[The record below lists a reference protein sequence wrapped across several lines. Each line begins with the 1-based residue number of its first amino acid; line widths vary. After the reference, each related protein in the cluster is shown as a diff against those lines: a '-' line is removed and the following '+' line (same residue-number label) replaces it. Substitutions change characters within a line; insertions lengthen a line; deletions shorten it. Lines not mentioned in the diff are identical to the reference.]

1 MPVNTGYGKPFIQN
15 DPDKRYQAVWINKSS
30 IFEKHRSESQLISIK
45 LQINMTKI
53 DRRKFIA
60 GAGIL
65 AGGSMVTANAA
76 PFVKKSAATNAAEIN
91 LETLPNFCSH
101 EHWGSIESIGMAP
114 DQGGFRADTVAGAR
128 PQRATSIWDL
138 VLDPYMGS
146 TMVSDGIDLQAMPKA
161 EGYSSQREWWIAD
174 PDKALEK
181 FNSGFKS
188 FQLTGIFQCLRRG
201 IKHLYNTDIATFKPE
216 DWKKADTAIN
226 ENYQNI
232 FAWYRNA
239 MKQASFSE
247 LIRPVH
253 PEFYT
258 KEESSASA
266 REELSFTHTIMRI
279 DPFLDLWKE
288 TSPRRDALSAIAGIE
303 PGDAG
308 SWRKFI
314 EKIFDLAAKHN
325 TTGIKQ
331 LQAYFRPLNFQP
343 RNDSEIRFRG
353 ALNEA
358 EIIAFQDWVIHE
370 CCKQAHERHWA
381 HQVHAGTNNLPA
393 SNPLPLES
401 LAQKYPRMNIV
412 MIHCW
417 PYLKE
422 AGYLAR
428 SRPNM
433 SIDTCWMPVL
443 NPNFLSEALE
453 MWLNYVP
460 GHKIMLGHD
469 STSIEM
475 AVGSSLFTREILS
488 EKLGIQQK
496 KLQLPDP
503 ELLRIG
509 SDLLHNNA
517 VRLYGIGNEVI
528 PA

>member
-1 MPVNTGYGKPFIQN
+1 
-15 DPDKRYQAVWINKSS
+15 
-30 IFEKHRSESQLISIK
+30 
-45 LQINMTKI
+45 MTKI
-53 DRRKFIA
+53 NRRKFVA

-65 AGGSMVTANAA
+65 AGGSLVTANASQ
-76 PFVKKSAATNAAEIN
+76 FIKKDPAARTAEIN
-91 LETLPNFCSH
+91 LDTLPNFCSH
-101 EHWGSIESIGMAP
+101 EHWGSIESIGMAS

-128 PQRATSIWDL
+128 PQRATFIWDL

-146 TMVSDGIDLQAMPKA
+146 TMVSNGTDLQVLSKEAGYPNQTEWWKA
-161 EGYSSQREWWIAD
+161 EPAI
-174 PDKALEK
+174 ALEK
-181 FNSGFKS
+181 FHSVFTS

-201 IKHLYNTDIATFKPE
+201 IQHLYNTDIATFKPE

-232 FAWYRNA
+232 FGWYRSA

-258 KEESSASA
+258 QEESSASGQ
-266 REELSFTHTIMRI
+266 EELSFTHTIMRI
-279 DPFLDLWKE
+279 DPLLDLWKE
-288 TSPRRDALSAIAGIE
+288 VSPRRDALSVIAGIE
-303 PGDAG
+303 PGDAK
-308 SWRKFI
+308 SWREFI
-314 EKIFDLAAKHN
+314 QKIFDVAATHN
-325 TTGIKQ
+325 TAGIKQ
-331 LQAYFRPLNFQP
+331 LQAYSRTLGFQQ

-353 ALNEA
+353 DLNEA
-358 EIIAFQDWVIHE
+358 EIIAFQDWVMHE
-370 CCKQAHERHWA
+370 CCKQAHERNWPQ
-381 HQVHAGTNNLPA
+381 QVHVGTNNLPE

-401 LAQKYPRMNIV
+401 LAIRYPRMNIV

-428 SRPNM
+428 TLPNIY
-433 SIDTCWMPVL
+433 IDTCWMPVL
-443 NPNFLSEALE
+443 NPNFLSEALD

-475 AVGSSLFTREILS
+475 AAGSSVFTREILT
-488 EKLGIQQK
+488 EKLKSQQN
-496 KLQLPDP
+496 KLHLPAP
-503 ELLRIG
+503 ELIQTG
-509 SDLLHNNA
+509 ANLLHNNA
-517 VRLYGIGNEVI
+517 VRLYGIGKAVN